1 VIKTRRVLVVENET
15 LLRDLLARMLESE
28 GFVVETAESAA
39 TAKQL
44 LEKFDPDAL
53 VIDIDLGLGPNGFDL
68 ADSISRSQEGRAI
81 VFLTNLP
88 DPRFSGTEGRS
99 LAPGAAYL
107 RKSSLMDSTVLLN
120 ALNAALTDRVGVEF
134 RHDLSEGRPL
144 ANLSAS
150 QLQVLKLVAQGK
162 SNVQI
167 AEARNTSVRAV
178 EALVSRVFS
187 QLDLSQTDEGNLRVE
202 AAIAYIEASGLK
214 LQ

>member
-1 VIKTRRVLVVENET
+1 
-15 LLRDLLARMLESE
+15 MLESE
-28 GFVVETAESAA
+28 GFVVETAENAA
-39 TAKQL
+39 AAKQQT
-44 LEKFDPDAL
+44 EKFDPDAL

-68 ADSISRSQEGRAI
+68 ADSISRSQAGRAI

-88 DPRFSGTEGRS
+88 DPRFSGTDGRN
-99 LAPGAAYL
+99 LTPGAAYL
-107 RKSSLMDSTVLLN
+107 RKSSLMDSKVLLD

-134 RHDLSEGRPL
+134 RHDLSEERPL

-167 AEARNTSVRAV
+167 AESRNTSVRAV

-187 QLDLSQTDEGNLRVE
+187 QLNLNQTDEGNLRVE